1 MNKRNLGVL
10 LSVVLMVSFGSCK
23 KSTTPG
29 EKSAAAPTA
38 RGVSPASPAAAG
50 GLTAKASLEKAREK
64 ARAWQSDAVLI
75 GVNSMEA
82 TKEGKVIPGRVA
94 MGWTYAFWS
103 RTAKKQLALSFNG
116 SEFSTSE
123 QPESSLTTAIE
134 DFVDSDQVMA
144 EAIKNGLAPTEGNS
158 HYLGL
163 LAGSCPKGVTDS
175 LCWKI
180 KGGGGGGEP
189 YYLVSGNTGKFVG
202 TSPW

>member
-1 MNKRNLGVL
+1 MNTKKLWVL
-10 LSVVLMVSFGSCK
+10 FGLVLMVSLASCK
-23 KSTTPG
+23 KSTAPE
-29 EKSAAAPTA
+29 EKSAAAPAA

-50 GLTAKASLEKAREK
+50 GLTAKASLEKARER

-82 TKEGKVIPGRVA
+82 TKEGKIIPGRVA

-103 RTAKKQLALSFNG
+103 GTAKKQLAASFDGAQWN
-116 SEFSTSE
+116 TSE

-134 DFVDSDQVMA
+134 DFVDSDQAMA

-158 HYLGL
+158 HSLGL

-180 KGGGGGGEP
+180 KGGGGGGVP
-189 YYLVSGNTGKFVG
+189 FYLVSGKTGKFVG